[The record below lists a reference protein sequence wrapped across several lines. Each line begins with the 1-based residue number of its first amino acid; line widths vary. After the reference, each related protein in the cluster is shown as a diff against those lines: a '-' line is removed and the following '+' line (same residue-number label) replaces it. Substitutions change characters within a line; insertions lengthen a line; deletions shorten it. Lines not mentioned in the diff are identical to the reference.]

1 MPVAVE
7 TLHDQLRPLAGPE
20 GDFISLV
27 ERMGDAKYVLIGEA
41 SHGTH
46 EFYRARAE
54 ITRLLIEYKGFKF
67 VAAEADWPDAYRVSR
82 YVRGRGHDQN
92 ANVALN
98 DFQRF
103 PAWMWRNRDVL
114 EFVDWL
120 REHNELIPDVALR
133 VGFYG
138 LDLYSLHASIEAVL
152 NYLDKVDPNAASE
165 ARRRYSCFDHSIDDA
180 QEYGYKTHFG
190 MSESCEREVLQQLT
204 DLRSRAAEL
213 MSQDGFVARDEYFF
227 AEQNAQVVKNAER
240 YYREMYSGRINTW
253 NLRDTHMADT
263 FDALLKHHGPNTKAV
278 IWAHNSHLGD
288 ARATQMGDWGEVN
301 VGQLIRERHPHDS
314 FLIGFCTNEGTV
326 TAASEWGG
334 EAERKNV
341 RPGLRDS
348 YEEFFHQFSLS
359 TGKKNY
365 WFDLDDEDVRSE
377 LPFEKLQRAIGVI
390 YMPETERQ
398 SHYFR
403 ARLTEQFD
411 ALIHFDRTRALEP
424 LERTSLWDEGELPET
439 YPFAV

>member
-1 MPVAVE
+1 
-7 TLHDQLRPLAGPE
+7 
-20 GDFISLV
+20 
-27 ERMGDAKYVLIGEA
+27 
-41 SHGTH
+41 
-46 EFYRARAE
+46 
-54 ITRLLIEYKGFKF
+54 
-67 VAAEADWPDAYRVSR
+67 
-82 YVRGRGHDQN
+82 
-92 ANVALN
+92 
-98 DFQRF
+98 
-103 PAWMWRNRDVL
+103 
-114 EFVDWL
+114 
-120 REHNELIPDVALR
+120 
-133 VGFYG
+133 
-138 LDLYSLHASIEAVL
+138 
-152 NYLDKVDPNAASE
+152 
-165 ARRRYSCFDHSIDDA
+165 
-180 QEYGYKTHFG
+180 
-190 MSESCEREVLQQLT
+190 
-204 DLRSRAAEL
+204 
-213 MSQDGFVARDEYFF
+213 
-227 AEQNAQVVKNAER
+227 
-240 YYREMYSGRINTW
+240 
-253 NLRDTHMADT
+253 
-263 FDALLKHHGPNTKAV
+263 
-278 IWAHNSHLGD
+278 
-288 ARATQMGDWGEVN
+288 
-301 VGQLIRERHPHDS
+301 
-314 FLIGFCTNEGTV
+314 V